1 MKRIGFKFASA
12 IIVLALISIIS
23 LGLMANSMTTITETS
38 QNVMN
43 NEVEKINLI
52 HSIYE
57 DYLDMYTNLYA
68 HVDAKLI
75 RTMDRRADDVLERR
89 ATMWESV
96 AAYEETITSEEVR
109 ESFDALKNRLSSFD
123 AYADNIIELSRANDK
138 ERASNLISNN
148 LGSLNRVLDQGMN
161 TMLEYSEQDLE
172 SARSE
177 QQVSVNKSYILTVAV
192 IVLLIVTVILIL
204 IIANRIIVVPIQKIA
219 QVINGMIENIHNNRG
234 DLNARV
240 PVLTKDE
247 ISTLAMGVNEF
258 LDILQD
264 MISGVISC
272 SEEIHRQQLSV
283 DEVVEQTNQSA
294 NDTSATMEELAASME
309 EMSATA
315 GYVNENTRE
324 AEASVGEMVDKAVNG
339 TKFAE
344 EIRTRAE
351 ELQKLA
357 QDSKATAAAMI
368 KEFDVS
374 LHASIEDS
382 HQIEKIGNL
391 TGDILDIAS
400 KTNLLALNASIEAA
414 RAGEAGKGFAVV
426 AEEIRVLADNSKQ
439 TANNIQQISEGV
451 VAAVMTLADNAGEL
465 VNFINERVMPDYE
478 ILERTGEQYL
488 NDSITVD
495 QMMGEMRD
503 SMENIGSMMRNV
515 ADSNDNIA
523 NNVRESAQGVGGV
536 VDNTST
542 LAGNMKN
549 IMEALEQVSGAV
561 SHLSEQTA
569 CFHG

>member
-1 MKRIGFKFASA
+1 MKKIGFKFAMA
-12 IIVLALISIIS
+12 ILVLALISIVS
-23 LGLMANSMTTITETS
+23 LGFMANSMTEINESS

-43 NEVEKINLI
+43 NEVVKINLI

-75 RTMDRRADDVLERR
+75 RTMDRRANDVLERR
-89 ATMWESV
+89 ELMWESV
-96 AAYEETITSEEVR
+96 AAYEEMITSDEVR
-109 ESFDALKNRLSSFD
+109 ESFDALKNRLESFD
-123 AYADNIIELSRANDK
+123 TYADNIIELSRANDK

-148 LGSLNRVLDQGMN
+148 LGSLNRVLDQAMS
-161 TMLEYSEQDLE
+161 TLLEYSEQDLE
-172 SARSE
+172 NAKAD
-177 QQVSVNKSYILTVAV
+177 QQTKVNNSYTLTVIVIALLMVTAV
-192 IVLLIVTVILIL
+192 LVLL
-204 IIANRIIVVPIQKIA
+204 IANRIIVVPIQKIA

-234 DLNARV
+234 DLNERV

-247 ISTLAMGVNEF
+247 ISTLAKGVNEF

-264 MISGVISC
+264 MIGGVISC

-283 DEVVEQTNQSA
+283 EEVVEETNQSV
-294 NDTSATMEELAASME
+294 NDTSVTMEELAASME
-309 EMSATA
+309 EVSATA
-315 GYVNENTRE
+315 AYVNENTRE
-324 AEASVGEMVDKAVNG
+324 AEASVGEMVDKAVDG

-344 EIRTRAE
+344 EIRSRAE

-357 QDSKATAAAMI
+357 QDSRATAGAMI

-391 TGDILDIAS
+391 TSDILDIAS

-426 AEEIRVLADNSKQ
+426 ADEIRVLADNSKQ

-488 NDSITVD
+488 DDSITVD
-495 QMMGEMRD
+495 QIMGEMRD

-515 ADSNDNIA
+515 AESNDNIA

-536 VDNTST
+536 VDNTAA
-542 LAGNMKN
+542 LANNMKN

-561 SHLSEQTA
+561 NHLSEQTA
-569 CFHG
+569 CFQG

>member
-1 MKRIGFKFASA
+1 MKKIGFKFASA

-23 LGLMANSMTTITETS
+23 LGFMANSMTTITESS
-38 QNVMN
+38 QAVMN

-57 DYLDMYTNLYA
+57 DYLDMYMNIYA
-68 HVDAKLI
+68 HVDAKLV
-75 RTMDRRADDVLERR
+75 RTMDRRANDVLERR
-89 ATMWESV
+89 ALMWESV
-96 AAYEETITSEEVR
+96 AAYEEMISSEEVQ
-109 ESFDALKNRLSSFD
+109 ESFDALKNRLESFD
-123 AYADNIIELSRANDK
+123 SYADNIIELSRASDK
-138 ERASNLISNN
+138 ERASNLITNN
-148 LGSLNRVLDQGMN
+148 LGSLNRVVDQ
-161 TMLEYSEQDLE
+161 TMSTLLEYSEQDLE
-172 SARSE
+172 NAKAD
-177 QQVSVNKSYILTVAV
+177 QQTKVNNSYALMVIV
-192 IVLLIVTVILIL
+192 IVLLLVTAVLVL
-204 IIANRIIVVPIQKIA
+204 LIANRIIVVPIQKIA

-234 DLNARV
+234 NLDERV

-247 ISTLAMGVNEF
+247 ISTLAKGVNEF

-264 MISGVISC
+264 VIGGVISC
-272 SEEIHRQQLSV
+272 SDEIHRPQLSV
-283 DEVVEQTNQSA
+283 DEVVEETNQSV
-294 NDTSATMEELAASME
+294 NDTSVTMEELAASME
-309 EMSATA
+309 EVSATA
-315 GYVNENTRE
+315 AYVNENTRE

-339 TKFAE
+339 TEFAE
-344 EIRTRAE
+344 EIRRRAE

-357 QDSKATAAAMI
+357 QDSKATAGAMI

-451 VAAVMTLADNAGEL
+451 VTAVMTLADNAGEL

-495 QMMGEMRD
+495 QIMGEMRD

-515 ADSNDNIA
+515 AESNDNIA
-523 NNVRESAQGVGGV
+523 NKVRESAQGVGGV
-536 VDNTST
+536 VDNTAA
-542 LAGNMKN
+542 LADNMKN

-561 SHLSEQTA
+561 NHLSQQTA
-569 CFHG
+569 CFQG